1 MLSEERIRKM
11 IRLAEYEKGIG
22 SSDLKRTHYWRM
34 DYVRMQILKTILAV
48 FVAFVLA
55 ILLSVLYHMD
65 YVMQHVWELPY
76 RTILIY
82 GGIVFAAAEILFVIF
97 TARIAGRAYDE
108 SRARVKEY
116 YVTLMELEELYEKE
130 GEEETL

>member
-11 IRLAEYEKGIG
+11 IRLADYEKGIG
-22 SSDLKRTHYWRM
+22 NSDLKRTHYWRM

-48 FVAFVLA
+48 FVAFVLG

-82 GGIVFAAAEILFVIF
+82 GGIVFVAVEILFVIF
-97 TARIAGRAYDE
+97 TVRIAGRAYDE

>member
-1 MLSEERIRKM
+1 MKN
-11 IRLAEYEKGIG
+11 
-22 SSDLKRTHYWRM
+22 
-34 DYVRMQILKTILAV
+34 
-48 FVAFVLA
+48 
-55 ILLSVLYHMD
+55 
-65 YVMQHVWELPY
+65 VWELHY

-82 GGIVFAAAEILFVIF
+82 GGLVFAADEIIFVIF

>member
-11 IRLAEYEKGIG
+11 IRLADYEKGIG
-22 SSDLKRTHYWRM
+22 SSDLKRPTIGGWLCAYADIEDNIGSIRCFCFGYSFISFIPHGLRYAACLGASLPDDTYLWR
-34 DYVRMQILKTILAV
+34 YCIC
-48 FVAFVLA
+48 
-55 ILLSVLYHMD
+55 
-65 YVMQHVWELPY
+65 
-76 RTILIY
+76 
-82 GGIVFAAAEILFVIF
+82 GGGDSFCDF

>member
-11 IRLAEYEKGIG
+11 IRLADYEKGIG

-48 FVAFVLA
+48 FVAFVLG

-82 GGIVFAAAEILFVIF
+82 GGIVFVVF
-97 TARIAGRAYDE
+97 TVRIAGRAYDE

>member
-1 MLSEERIRKM
+1 MFI
-11 IRLAEYEKGIG
+11 GI
-22 SSDLKRTHYWRM
+22 SRTSY
-34 DYVRMQILKTILAV
+34 AV
-48 FVAFVLA
+48 SCKIIFLN
-55 ILLSVLYHMD
+55 
-65 YVMQHVWELPY
+65 
-76 RTILIY
+76 ILIY

>member
-1 MLSEERIRKM
+1 MADGLCAYADIEM
-11 IRLAEYEKGIG
+11 
-22 SSDLKRTHYWRM
+22 
-34 DYVRMQILKTILAV
+34 TILAV
-48 FVAFVLA
+48 FVAFVLG

-82 GGIVFAAAEILFVIF
+82 GGIVFVAAEILFVIF

>member
-1 MLSEERIRKM
+1 
-11 IRLAEYEKGIG
+11 
-22 SSDLKRTHYWRM
+22 
-34 DYVRMQILKTILAV
+34 
-48 FVAFVLA
+48 
-55 ILLSVLYHMD
+55 
-65 YVMQHVWELPY
+65 MQHVWELPY

-82 GGIVFAAAEILFVIF
+82 GGIVFVAAEILFVIF
-97 TARIAGRAYDE
+97 TVRIAGRAYDE

>member
-11 IRLAEYEKGIG
+11 IRLADYEKGIG

-48 FVAFVLA
+48 FVAFVVA
-55 ILLSVLYHMD
+55 V
-65 YVMQHVWELPY
+65 
-76 RTILIY
+76 
-82 GGIVFAAAEILFVIF
+82 EILFVIF
-97 TARIAGRAYDE
+97 TVRIAGRAYDE

>member
-1 MLSEERIRKM
+1 MEILEGHNKF
-11 IRLAEYEKGIG
+11 
-22 SSDLKRTHYWRM
+22 
-34 DYVRMQILKTILAV
+34 YVNDAQGNQV
-48 FVAFVLA
+48 
-55 ILLSVLYHMD
+55 
-65 YVMQHVWELPY
+65 
-76 RTILIY
+76 
-82 GGIVFAAAEILFVIF
+82 AEIVFVIF

>member
-1 MLSEERIRKM
+1 
-11 IRLAEYEKGIG
+11 
-22 SSDLKRTHYWRM
+22 
-34 DYVRMQILKTILAV
+34 
-48 FVAFVLA
+48 
-55 ILLSVLYHMD
+55 MD

-82 GGIVFAAAEILFVIF
+82 GGIVFVAVEILFVIF
-97 TARIAGRAYDE
+97 TVRIAGRAYDE

>member
-1 MLSEERIRKM
+1 MQRKM
-11 IRLAEYEKGIG
+11 KTAISYTIITIILTALA
-22 SSDLKRTHYWRM
+22 L
-34 DYVRMQILKTILAV
+34 V
-48 FVAFVLA
+48 
-55 ILLSVLYHMD
+55 
-65 YVMQHVWELPY
+65 
-76 RTILIY
+76 ILIPVVW
-82 GGIVFAAAEILFVIF
+82 IVFAAAEILFVIF

>member
-11 IRLAEYEKGIG
+11 IRLADYEKGIG

-48 FVAFVLA
+48 FVAFVLG

-65 YVMQHVWELPY
+65 YVMQHVWGASLPDDTY
-76 RTILIY
+76 LWRYCIC
-82 GGIVFAAAEILFVIF
+82 GGGDSFVIF
-97 TARIAGRAYDE
+97 TVRIAGRAYDE
-108 SRARVKEY
+108 SRARVKRILCN
-116 YVTLMELEELYEKE
+116 VDGVRGTI
-130 GEEETL
+130 

>member
-11 IRLAEYEKGIG
+11 IRLADYEKGIG

-76 RTILIY
+76 RTILIMAVLY
-82 GGIVFAAAEILFVIF
+82 LRRRRFFCDF